1 MAALYYGMFIFAEIL
16 KAMPSASVQLDF
28 AIEHMGEHVEKYSQN
43 SWLLFHSSV
52 AKLSFEELVGTEGGG
67 YGSQGFQA
75 QEINACK

>member
-1 MAALYYGMFIFAEIL
+1 
-16 KAMPSASVQLDF
+16 
-28 AIEHMGEHVEKYSQN
+28 MGEHVEKYSQN